1 MREMKSMQKK
11 WVELF
16 EKVIGRKPSPEE
28 FMAGKAC
35 GFDLKQIRSIAGNTP
50 VEEVAPVE
58 ELEVKPVE
66 EVKNVDPLLAARQ
79 AWLQHFEETYG
90 RKPSA
95 EEFTAAKS
103 QNFEFFVGPVPEA
116 EFATPDSTEETQE
129 YVAQEPTQEFA
140 PPLAAEQTQVYPEAN
155 FTEALPAQEKQKAPK
170 KQKTKSGK
178 KGSKKKIGIIAA
190 LILLVIALVATF
202 FYFQFTTRVEV
213 TADQFIKAVDTKD
226 YREAADLLS
235 TDSDKWTKDEAES
248 FITSM
253 EDQGIDIG
261 TELNKIIDNGGEG
274 SYTDKSGNK
283 IFGLEKADKKFGI
296 FQEYRV
302 ASYPVQVKVK
312 TNLDQAKL
320 KVAANKTVTLKKDA
334 VTDLGSFHYNTKE
347 MELTAK
353 TEVGNVTSK
362 IHLNPK
368 KATKNNLELQLNS
381 EKRNLEVEFPDEVEN
396 PTDVKVV
403 VNGKEVGTS
412 TTFEVDSIPY
422 QEIEVHAVFNMN
434 GETYTTE
441 KAKVT
446 IEEGENDPIEL
457 KLAKDTLKR
466 IKSAQDAKKAQA
478 AKEEQ
483 NRTLAEEFLKE
494 YRDAVFSSVS
504 NRNNTYSKYYDTQS
518 QAYKD
523 MVEFTTG
530 DGVRKAKI
538 DYYTPGALDIQSVT
552 EENGVVTIKTYEDF
566 TVHYTDSHPDS
577 QNRKYKTYTLKKVG
591 ASYVI
596 TDIVVTKES

>member
-1 MREMKSMQKK
+1 MQKK

-35 GFDLKQIRSIAGNTP
+35 GFDLKQIQSIAGNTP

-202 FYFQFTTRVEV
+202 FYFQSTTRVEV

-261 TELNKIIDNGGEG
+261 TELNKIIDDGGEG
-274 SYTDKSGNK
+274 TYTDKSGNK

-302 ASYPVQVKVK
+302 SSYPIHVKVK

-320 KVAANKTVTLKKDA
+320 KVADNKTVTLKKDE
-334 VTDLGSFHYNTKE
+334 VTDLGSFHYNAKE

-368 KATKNNLELQLNS
+368 KATKNALELQLNS
-381 EKRNLEVEFPDEVEN
+381 EKRNLEVEFPEEVEN

-457 KLAKDTLKR
+457 KLAKDTYKR
-466 IKSAQDAKKAQA
+466 IKSAQDAKKAQE

-494 YRDAVFSSVS
+494 YREAVFSSVS

-518 QAYKD
+518 QAYKE

>member
-1 MREMKSMQKK
+1 MQKK

-35 GFDLKQIRSIAGNTP
+35 GFDLKQIQSIAGNAPEENLSP
-50 VEEVAPVE
+50 VEEPV
-58 ELEVKPVE
+58 LEPVE

-190 LILLVIALVATF
+190 LILLVIALIATF
-202 FYFQFTTRVEV
+202 FYFQSTTRVEV

-261 TELNKIIDNGGEG
+261 TELNKIIDDGGEG
-274 SYTDKSGNK
+274 TYTDKSGNK

-302 ASYPVQVKVK
+302 SSYPIHVKVK

-320 KVAANKTVTLKKDA
+320 KVADNKTVTLKKDE
-334 VTDLGSFHYNTKE
+334 VTDLGSFHYNAKE

-368 KATKNNLELQLNS
+368 KATKNALELQLNS
-381 EKRNLEVEFPDEVEN
+381 EKRNLEVEFPEEVEN

-457 KLAKDTLKR
+457 KLAKDTYKR
-466 IKSAQDAKKAQA
+466 IKSAQDAKKAQE

-494 YRDAVFSSVS
+494 YREAVFSSVS

-518 QAYKD
+518 QAYKE

>member
-1 MREMKSMQKK
+1 MQKK

-16 EKVIGRKPSPEE
+16 EKVIGRKPSPAE

-35 GFDLKQIRSIAGNTP
+35 GFDLKQIQSIAGNAP

-58 ELEVKPVE
+58 ESVVEPVE
-66 EVKNVDPLLAARQ
+66 EMKRVDPVQAARQ

-90 RKPSA
+90 RKPSPA
-95 EEFTAAKS
+95 EFTAAKS
-103 QNFEFFVGPVPEA
+103 QNFEFVEV
-116 EFATPDSTEETQE
+116 ATPQEEFVVTDDIEKTQE
-129 YVAQEPTQEFA
+129 YVPQQPTQEYTA
-140 PPLAAEQTQVYPEAN
+140 PLATEQTQVFEGST
-155 FTEALPAQEKQKAPK
+155 FTEASPAQKKQKVP
-170 KQKTKSGK
+170 KTKSGK
-178 KGSKKKIGIIAA
+178 KASKKKIVILSAIAV
-190 LILLVIALVATF
+190 LVVALVATF
-202 FYFQFTTRVEV
+202 FYFQSTTRVEV
-213 TADQFIKAVDTKD
+213 TADKFIKAVDTKD

-235 TDSDKWTKDEAES
+235 TDTDKWTKDEAES

-253 EDQGIDIG
+253 EDQGVDIS
-261 TELNKIIDNGGEG
+261 TELNKIIDEGGEG

-302 ASYPVQVKVK
+302 SSYPIHVQVK

-320 KVAANKTVTLKKDA
+320 KVADNKTVTLKKDA
-334 VTDLGSFHYNTKE
+334 VTDLGSFHYNAKE

-368 KATKNNLELQLNS
+368 KATKNALELQLNS
-381 EKRNLEVEFPDEVEN
+381 EKRNLEVEFPEEVEN

-422 QEIEVHAVFNMN
+422 QEIEVHAVFNLN

-457 KLAKDTLKR
+457 KLAKDTSKR
-466 IKSAQDAKKAQA
+466 IKSAQDAKKAQE

-552 EENGVVTIKTYEDF
+552 EENGVVTVKTYEDF

>member
-1 MREMKSMQKK
+1 MQKK

-35 GFDLKQIRSIAGNTP
+35 GFDLKQIQSIAGNAP
-50 VEEVAPVE
+50 EENLAPVE
-58 ELEVKPVE
+58 EPVLEPVE
-66 EVKNVDPLLAARQ
+66 EVKNIDPLLAPRQ

-129 YVAQEPTQEFA
+129 YVSQQQTQEYTA
-140 PPLAAEQTQVYPEAN
+140 PLAAEQTQVFAGPN
-155 FTEALPAQEKQKAPK
+155 DTEAGPAQKKQKAPK
-170 KQKTKSGK
+170 TKGEK
-178 KGSKKKIGIIAA
+178 KLSKKKIGIISAIA
-190 LILLVIALVATF
+190 VLVIALVAAF
-202 FYFQFTTRVEV
+202 FYFQSTTRVEV
-213 TADQFIKAVDTKD
+213 TADKFIKAVDTKD

-235 TDSDKWTKDEAES
+235 TDNDKWTKDEAES

-253 EDQGIDIG
+253 EDQGVDIG

-381 EKRNLEVEFPDEVEN
+381 EKRNLEVDFPDEVEN

>member
-1 MREMKSMQKK
+1 MQKK

-35 GFDLKQIRSIAGNTP
+35 GFDLKQIQSIAGNAPEENLSP
-50 VEEVAPVE
+50 VEEPVLEPVE
-58 ELEVKPVE
+58 EA
-66 EVKNVDPLLAARQ
+66 KNVDPLLAARQ

-103 QNFEFFVGPVPEA
+103 QNFEFFAGPVPEA
-116 EFATPDSTEETQE
+116 EFVITDSTEETQE
-129 YVAQEPTQEFA
+129 YVPQQPTQEYTT
-140 PPLAAEQTQVYPEAN
+140 PLAAEQTQVFTGPN
-155 FTEALPAQEKQKAPK
+155 VTEASPAQKKQKAPK
-170 KQKTKSGK
+170 TKGEK
-178 KGSKKKIGIIAA
+178 KLSKKKIGIISAIA
-190 LILLVIALVATF
+190 VLVIALVAAF
-202 FYFQFTTRVEV
+202 FYFQSTTRVEV
-213 TADQFIKAVDTKD
+213 TADKFIKAVDTKD

-235 TDSDKWTKDEAES
+235 TDNDKWTKDEAES

>member
-1 MREMKSMQKK
+1 MQKK

-35 GFDLKQIRSIAGNTP
+35 GFDLKQIQSIAGNTP

-202 FYFQFTTRVEV
+202 FYFQSTTRVEV

-261 TELNKIIDNGGEG
+261 TELNKIIDDGGEG
-274 SYTDKSGNK
+274 TYTDKSGNK

-302 ASYPVQVKVK
+302 SSYPIHVKVK

-320 KVAANKTVTLKKDA
+320 KVADNKTVTLKKDE
-334 VTDLGSFHYNTKE
+334 VTDLGSFHYNAKE

-368 KATKNNLELQLNS
+368 KATKNALELQLNS
-381 EKRNLEVEFPDEVEN
+381 EKRNLEVEFPEEVEN

-412 TTFEVDSIPY
+412 TTFEVDRIPY

-457 KLAKDTLKR
+457 KLAKDTYKR
-466 IKSAQDAKKAQA
+466 IKSAQDAKKAQE

-494 YRDAVFSSVS
+494 YREAVFSSVS

-518 QAYKD
+518 QAYKE

>member
-1 MREMKSMQKK
+1 MQKK

-35 GFDLKQIRSIAGNTP
+35 GFDLKQIQSIAGNAP
-50 VEEVAPVE
+50 EENLAPVE
-58 ELEVKPVE
+58 EPVLEPVE

-116 EFATPDSTEETQE
+116 EFVNPDSTEETQE
-129 YVAQEPTQEFA
+129 YVPQQPTQEYTA
-140 PPLAAEQTQVYPEAN
+140 PLATEQTQVFDGST
-155 FTEALPAQEKQKAPK
+155 FTEASQAQKKPKAP
-170 KQKTKSGK
+170 KTKSGK
-178 KGSKKKIGIIAA
+178 KLSKKKIGIISAIA
-190 LILLVIALVATF
+190 VLVIALVAAF
-202 FYFQFTTRVEV
+202 FYFQSTTRVEV
-213 TADQFIKAVDTKD
+213 TADKFIKAVDTKD

-235 TDSDKWTKDEAES
+235 TDNDKWTKDEAES
-248 FITSM
+248 LITSM
-253 EDQGIDIG
+253 EDQGVDIG

-274 SYTDKSGNK
+274 SFTDKSGNK

-596 TDIVVTKES
+596 TNIVVTKES

>member
-1 MREMKSMQKK
+1 MQKK

-35 GFDLKQIRSIAGNTP
+35 GFDLKQIQSIAGNAP
-50 VEEVAPVE
+50 EEVAPVE
-58 ELEVKPVE
+58 EPVLEPVE

-90 RKPSA
+90 RKPNA

-116 EFATPDSTEETQE
+116 EFVNTDSTEETQE
-129 YVAQEPTQEFA
+129 YVPQQPTQEYTA
-140 PPLAAEQTQVYPEAN
+140 PLATEQTQVFTGPN
-155 FTEALPAQEKQKAPK
+155 VTEASQAQKKPKAP
-170 KQKTKSGK
+170 KTKSGK
-178 KGSKKKIGIIAA
+178 KLSKKKIGIISAIA
-190 LILLVIALVATF
+190 VLVIALVAAF
-202 FYFQFTTRVEV
+202 FYFQSTTRVEV
-213 TADQFIKAVDTKD
+213 TADKFIKAVDTKD

-235 TDSDKWTKDEAES
+235 TDNDKWTKDEAES
-248 FITSM
+248 LITSM
-253 EDQGIDIG
+253 EDQGVDIG

-274 SYTDKSGNK
+274 TYTDKSGNK

-320 KVAANKTVTLKKDA
+320 KVATNKTVTLKKDA

>member
-1 MREMKSMQKK
+1 MQKK

-35 GFDLKQIRSIAGNTP
+35 GFDLKQIQSIAGNAQS
-50 VEEVAPVE
+50 EEVAPVE
-58 ELEVKPVE
+58 EPVE

-116 EFATPDSTEETQE
+116 EFATLDATEVTQE
-129 YVAQEPTQEFA
+129 YVPQQPTQEYTA
-140 PPLAAEQTQVYPEAN
+140 PLAAEQTQIFAGPNV
-155 FTEALPAQEKQKAPK
+155 TEAGPAQKKQKAPK
-170 KQKTKSGK
+170 TKGGK
-178 KGSKKKIGIIAA
+178 KISKKKIGIISAIA
-190 LILLVIALVATF
+190 VLVIALVAAF
-202 FYFQFTTRVEV
+202 FYFQSTTRVEV
-213 TADQFIKAVDTKD
+213 TADKFIKAVDTKD

-235 TDSDKWTKDEAES
+235 TDNDKWTKDEAES

-253 EDQGIDIG
+253 EDQGVDIG

>member
-1 MREMKSMQKK
+1 MQKK

-35 GFDLKQIRSIAGNTP
+35 GFDLKQIQSIAGNAPEENLSP
-50 VEEVAPVE
+50 VEEPV
-58 ELEVKPVE
+58 LEPVE

-116 EFATPDSTEETQE
+116 EFTNPDSTEETQE
-129 YVAQEPTQEFA
+129 YVPQQPTQEYTA
-140 PPLAAEQTQVYPEAN
+140 PLATEQTQVFAGPN
-155 FTEALPAQEKQKAPK
+155 DTEAGQAQKKQKAP
-170 KQKTKSGK
+170 KTKSGK
-178 KGSKKKIGIIAA
+178 KLSNKKIGIISAIA
-190 LILLVIALVATF
+190 VLVIALVAAF
-202 FYFQFTTRVEV
+202 FYFQSTTRVEV
-213 TADQFIKAVDTKD
+213 TADKFIKAVDTKD

-235 TDSDKWTKDEAES
+235 TDNDKWTKDEAES
-248 FITSM
+248 LITSM
-253 EDQGIDIG
+253 EDQGVDIG

-596 TDIVVTKES
+596 TDIVVTKGS

>member
-1 MREMKSMQKK
+1 MQKK

-35 GFDLKQIRSIAGNTP
+35 GFDLKQIQSIAGNP
-50 VEEVAPVE
+50 PAEEVAPDEEPVVE
-58 ELEVKPVE
+58 PVE

-116 EFATPDSTEETQE
+116 EFVTPDATEETQE
-129 YVAQEPTQEFA
+129 YVPQQPTQEYTA
-140 PPLAAEQTQVYPEAN
+140 PLAAEQTQVFAGPN
-155 FTEALPAQEKQKAPK
+155 VTEAGPAQKKQKAS
-170 KQKTKSGK
+170 KTKSGK
-178 KGSKKKIGIIAA
+178 KLSKKKIGIISAIA
-190 LILLVIALVATF
+190 VLVIALVAAF
-202 FYFQFTTRVEV
+202 FYFQSTTRVEV
-213 TADQFIKAVDTKD
+213 TADKFIKAVDTKD

-235 TDSDKWTKDEAES
+235 TDNDKWTKDEAES

-523 MVEFTTG
+523 MVEFTTD

>member
-1 MREMKSMQKK
+1 MQKK

-16 EKVIGRKPSPEE
+16 EKVIGRKPSPAE

-35 GFDLKQIRSIAGNTP
+35 GFDLKQIQSIAGNAP
-50 VEEVAPVE
+50 EENVAPVE
-58 ELEVKPVE
+58 EPVLEPLE
-66 EVKNVDPLLAARQ
+66 EVKNVHPLLAARQ

-103 QNFEFFVGPVPEA
+103 QNFEFFAGPVPEA
-116 EFATPDSTEETQE
+116 EFVNTDSTEETQE
-129 YVAQEPTQEFA
+129 YVPQQPNQEFA
-140 PPLAAEQTQVYPEAN
+140 PPFATEQTQVFEGST
-155 FTEALPAQEKQKAPK
+155 FTEAIPAQKKQKAPK
-170 KQKTKSGK
+170 TESGK
-178 KGSKKKIGIIAA
+178 KLSKKKIGIIAA
-190 LILLVIALVATF
+190 LVLMVIALVAAF
-202 FYFQFTTRVEV
+202 FYFQSTTRVEV
-213 TADQFIKAVDTKD
+213 TADKFIKAVDTKD

-235 TDSDKWTKDEAES
+235 TDNDKWTKDEAES
-248 FITSM
+248 LITSM
-253 EDQGIDIG
+253 EDQGVDIG

-457 KLAKDTLKR
+457 KLVKDTLKR

-538 DYYTPGALDIQSVT
+538 NYYTPGALDIQSVT
-552 EENGVVTIKTYEDF
+552 EENGVVTVKTYEDF

>member
-1 MREMKSMQKK
+1 MQKK

-35 GFDLKQIRSIAGNTP
+35 GFDLKQIQSIAGNP
-50 VEEVAPVE
+50 PAEEVAPDEEPVVE
-58 ELEVKPVE
+58 PVE

-116 EFATPDSTEETQE
+116 EFVTPDATEETQE
-129 YVAQEPTQEFA
+129 YVPQQPTQEYTA
-140 PPLAAEQTQVYPEAN
+140 PLAAEQTQVFAGPN
-155 FTEALPAQEKQKAPK
+155 VTEAGPAQKKQKAPK
-170 KQKTKSGK
+170 TKSSK
-178 KGSKKKIGIIAA
+178 KLSKKKIGIISAIA
-190 LILLVIALVATF
+190 VLVIALVAAF
-202 FYFQFTTRVEV
+202 FYFQSTTRVEV
-213 TADQFIKAVDTKD
+213 TADKFIKAVDTKD

-235 TDSDKWTKDEAES
+235 TDNDKWTKDEAES

-253 EDQGIDIG
+253 EDQGVDIG

-320 KVAANKTVTLKKDA
+320 KVAANKTVTLKKNA

-441 KAKVT
+441 KANVT

>member
-1 MREMKSMQKK
+1 MQKK

-35 GFDLKQIRSIAGNTP
+35 GFDLKQIQSIAGNAP
-50 VEEVAPVE
+50 EENLVSVEESV
-58 ELEVKPVE
+58 LEQVE

-103 QNFEFFVGPVPEA
+103 QNFEFFAGPVPEA
-116 EFATPDSTEETQE
+116 EFTNPDSTEETLE
-129 YVAQEPTQEFA
+129 YVHQQPTQEYTA
-140 PPLAAEQTQVYPEAN
+140 PLATEQTKVFAGPN
-155 FTEALPAQEKQKAPK
+155 VTEAGPAQKKPKAP
-170 KQKTKSGK
+170 KTKSGK
-178 KGSKKKIGIIAA
+178 KLSKKKIGIISAVA
-190 LILLVIALVATF
+190 VLVIALVAAF
-202 FYFQFTTRVEV
+202 FYFQSTTRVEV
-213 TADQFIKAVDTKD
+213 TADKFIKAVDTKD

-235 TDSDKWTKDEAES
+235 TDNDKWTKDEAES

-253 EDQGIDIG
+253 EDQGVDIG

-368 KATKNNLELQLNS
+368 KATKNNLELQMNS

>member
-1 MREMKSMQKK
+1 MQKK

-35 GFDLKQIRSIAGNTP
+35 GFDLKQIQSIAGNAP

-58 ELEVKPVE
+58 EPVVEPVE

-116 EFATPDSTEETQE
+116 EFANPDSTEETQE
-129 YVAQEPTQEFA
+129 YVPQQPTQA
-140 PPLAAEQTQVYPEAN
+140 YTTPLAAEQTQVFAGPN
-155 FTEALPAQEKQKAPK
+155 VTEAGPAQK
-170 KQKTKSGK
+170 KQKDPKTKGGK
-178 KGSKKKIGIIAA
+178 KLSKKKIGIISAIA
-190 LILLVIALVATF
+190 VLVIALVAAF
-202 FYFQFTTRVEV
+202 FYFQSTTRVEV
-213 TADQFIKAVDTKD
+213 TADKFIKAVDTKD

-235 TDSDKWTKDEAES
+235 TDNDKWTKDEAES

-253 EDQGIDIG
+253 EDQGVDIG

-283 IFGLEKADKKFGI
+283 IFSLEKADKKFGI

-441 KAKVT
+441 KVKVT

>member
-1 MREMKSMQKK
+1 MQKK

-35 GFDLKQIRSIAGNTP
+35 GFDLKQIQSIAGNPPAEEVAPDEEPVVEP
-50 VEEVAPVE
+50 VEEVN
-58 ELEVKPVE
+58 
-66 EVKNVDPLLAARQ
+66 NVDPLLAARQ

-116 EFATPDSTEETQE
+116 EFVTPDATEETQE
-129 YVAQEPTQEFA
+129 YVPQQPTQEYTA
-140 PPLAAEQTQVYPEAN
+140 PLAAEQTQVFAGPN
-155 FTEALPAQEKQKAPK
+155 VTEAGPAQKKQKAP
-170 KQKTKSGK
+170 KTKSGK
-178 KGSKKKIGIIAA
+178 KLSKKKIGIISAIA
-190 LILLVIALVATF
+190 VLVIALVAAF
-202 FYFQFTTRVEV
+202 FYFQSTTRVEV
-213 TADQFIKAVDTKD
+213 TADKFIKAVDTKD

-235 TDSDKWTKDEAES
+235 TDNDKWTKDEAES

-253 EDQGIDIG
+253 EDQGVDIG

>member
-1 MREMKSMQKK
+1 MQKK

-35 GFDLKQIRSIAGNTP
+35 GFDLKQIQSIAGNAP
-50 VEEVAPVE
+50 EENVAPVE
-58 ELEVKPVE
+58 EPVLEPVE

-95 EEFTAAKS
+95 DEFTAAKS
-103 QNFEFFVGPVPEA
+103 QNFEFVEV
-116 EFATPDSTEETQE
+116 ATPQEEFVVTDDIEKTQE
-129 YVAQEPTQEFA
+129 YVPQQPTQEYTA
-140 PPLAAEQTQVYPEAN
+140 PLATEQTQVFDGPT
-155 FTEALPAQEKQKAPK
+155 FTEASPAQKKQKAP
-170 KQKTKSGK
+170 KTKSGK
-178 KGSKKKIGIIAA
+178 KGSKKKIAIISAIA
-190 LILLVIALVATF
+190 VLVLALVATF
-202 FYFQFTTRVEV
+202 FYFQSTTRVEV
-213 TADQFIKAVDTKD
+213 TADKFIKAVDTKD

-235 TDSDKWTKDEAES
+235 TDTDKWTKDEAEN

-253 EDQGIDIG
+253 EDQGVDIG
-261 TELNKIIDNGGEG
+261 TELNKIIDEGGEG

-302 ASYPVQVKVK
+302 SSYPIHVKVK

-334 VTDLGSFHYNTKE
+334 VTDLGSFHYNAKE

-368 KATKNNLELQLNS
+368 KATKNALELQLNS
-381 EKRNLEVEFPDEVEN
+381 EKRNLEVEFPEEVEN

-552 EENGVVTIKTYEDF
+552 EENGVVTVKTYEDF

>member
-1 MREMKSMQKK
+1 MQKK

-35 GFDLKQIRSIAGNTP
+35 GFDLKQIQSIAGNTP
-50 VEEVAPVE
+50 AEEVAPVE
-58 ELEVKPVE
+58 EPVLEPVE
-66 EVKNVDPLLAARQ
+66 EVKNVDPLLATRQ

-103 QNFEFFVGPVPEA
+103 QNFEFFVGPVLEA
-116 EFATPDSTEETQE
+116 EFANPDATEVTQE
-129 YVAQEPTQEFA
+129 YVPQQPTQA
-140 PPLAAEQTQVYPEAN
+140 YTAPLAAEQTQVFAGPN
-155 FTEALPAQEKQKAPK
+155 VTEAAPAQKKQKAPK
-170 KQKTKSGK
+170 TKGGK
-178 KGSKKKIGIIAA
+178 KLSKKKIGIISAIA
-190 LILLVIALVATF
+190 VLVIALVAAF
-202 FYFQFTTRVEV
+202 FYFQSTTRVEV
-213 TADQFIKAVDTKD
+213 TADKFIKAVDTKD

-235 TDSDKWTKDEAES
+235 TDNDKWTKDEAES

-253 EDQGIDIG
+253 EDQGVDIG

>member
-1 MREMKSMQKK
+1 MQKK

-35 GFDLKQIRSIAGNTP
+35 GFDLKQIQSIAGNAP
-50 VEEVAPVE
+50 EEVAPVE
-58 ELEVKPVE
+58 EPVLEPVE

-90 RKPSA
+90 RKPNA

-116 EFATPDSTEETQE
+116 EFVNTDSTEETQE
-129 YVAQEPTQEFA
+129 YVPQQPTQEYTA
-140 PPLAAEQTQVYPEAN
+140 PLATEQTQVFTGPN
-155 FTEALPAQEKQKAPK
+155 VTEASQAQKKPKAP
-170 KQKTKSGK
+170 KTKSGK
-178 KGSKKKIGIIAA
+178 KLSKKKIGIISAIA
-190 LILLVIALVATF
+190 VLVIALVAAF
-202 FYFQFTTRVEV
+202 FYFQSTTRVEV
-213 TADQFIKAVDTKD
+213 TADKFIKAVDTKD

-235 TDSDKWTKDEAES
+235 TDNDKWTKDEAES
-248 FITSM
+248 LITSM
-253 EDQGIDIG
+253 EDQGVDIG

-320 KVAANKTVTLKKDA
+320 KVATNKTVTLKKDA

>member
-1 MREMKSMQKK
+1 M
-11 WVELF
+11 VE
-16 EKVIGRKPSPEE
+16 
-28 FMAGKAC
+28 
-35 GFDLKQIRSIAGNTP
+35 
-50 VEEVAPVE
+50 
-58 ELEVKPVE
+58 PVE
-66 EVKNVDPLLAARQ
+66 EVKKVDPLLAARQ

-116 EFATPDSTEETQE
+116 EFANPDSTEVTQE
-129 YVAQEPTQEFA
+129 YVPQQPTQEYTT
-140 PPLAAEQTQVYPEAN
+140 PLAAEQTQVFAGPN
-155 FTEALPAQEKQKAPK
+155 VTEAGPVQKKQKAPK
-170 KQKTKSGK
+170 TKGGK
-178 KGSKKKIGIIAA
+178 KLSKKKIGIISA
-190 LILLVIALVATF
+190 IVVLVIALVAAF
-202 FYFQFTTRVEV
+202 FYFQSTTRVEV
-213 TADQFIKAVDTKD
+213 TADKFIKAVDTKD

-235 TDSDKWTKDEAES
+235 TDNDKWTKDEAES
-248 FITSM
+248 LITSM
-253 EDQGIDIG
+253 EDQGVDIG

>member
-1 MREMKSMQKK
+1 MQKK

-35 GFDLKQIRSIAGNTP
+35 GFDLKQIQSIAGNAPEENLSP
-50 VEEVAPVE
+50 VEEPV
-58 ELEVKPVE
+58 LEPVE

-202 FYFQFTTRVEV
+202 FYFQSTTRVEV
-213 TADQFIKAVDTKD
+213 TADKFIKAVDTKD

-261 TELNKIIDNGGEG
+261 TELNKIIDDGGEG
-274 SYTDKSGNK
+274 TYTDKSGNK

-302 ASYPVQVKVK
+302 SSYPIHVKVK

-320 KVAANKTVTLKKDA
+320 KVADNKTVTLKKDE
-334 VTDLGSFHYNTKE
+334 VTDLGSFHYNAKE

-368 KATKNNLELQLNS
+368 KATKNALELQLNS
-381 EKRNLEVEFPDEVEN
+381 EKRNLEVEFPEEVEN

-457 KLAKDTLKR
+457 KLAKDTYKR
-466 IKSAQDAKKAQA
+466 IKSAQDAKKAQE

-494 YRDAVFSSVS
+494 YREAVFSSVS

-518 QAYKD
+518 QAYKE

>member
-1 MREMKSMQKK
+1 MQKK

-35 GFDLKQIRSIAGNTP
+35 GFDLKQIQSIAGNAP
-50 VEEVAPVE
+50 EENLAPVE
-58 ELEVKPVE
+58 EPVLEPVE

-116 EFATPDSTEETQE
+116 EFVNPDSTEETQE
-129 YVAQEPTQEFA
+129 YVPQQPTQEYTA
-140 PPLAAEQTQVYPEAN
+140 PLATEQTQVFDGST
-155 FTEALPAQEKQKAPK
+155 FTEASQAQKKPKAP
-170 KQKTKSGK
+170 KTKSGK
-178 KGSKKKIGIIAA
+178 KLSKKKIGIISAIA
-190 LILLVIALVATF
+190 VLVIALVAAF
-202 FYFQFTTRVEV
+202 FYFQSTTRFEV
-213 TADQFIKAVDTKD
+213 TADKFIKAVDTKD

-235 TDSDKWTKDEAES
+235 TDNDKWTKDEAES
-248 FITSM
+248 LITSM
-253 EDQGIDIG
+253 EDQGVDIG

-362 IHLNPK
+362 IHINPK

>member
-1 MREMKSMQKK
+1 MQKK

-35 GFDLKQIRSIAGNTP
+35 GFDLKQIQSIAGNAP
-50 VEEVAPVE
+50 EENLAPVE
-58 ELEVKPVE
+58 EPVLEPVE

-116 EFATPDSTEETQE
+116 EFTNPDSTEETQE
-129 YVAQEPTQEFA
+129 YVPQQPTQEYTA
-140 PPLAAEQTQVYPEAN
+140 PLATEQTQVFDGST
-155 FTEALPAQEKQKAPK
+155 FTEASPAQKKPKAP
-170 KQKTKSGK
+170 KTKSGK
-178 KGSKKKIGIIAA
+178 KGSKKKIGIISAIA
-190 LILLVIALVATF
+190 VLVIALVAAF
-202 FYFQFTTRVEV
+202 FYFQSTTRVEV
-213 TADQFIKAVDTKD
+213 TADKFIKAVDTKD

-235 TDSDKWTKDEAES
+235 TDNDKWTKDEAES

-253 EDQGIDIG
+253 EDQGVDIG

-334 VTDLGSFHYNTKE
+334 VTDLGSFHYNAKE

>member
-1 MREMKSMQKK
+1 MQKK

-35 GFDLKQIRSIAGNTP
+35 GFDLKQIQSIAGNAP
-50 VEEVAPVE
+50 AEEVAPIEEPVVE
-58 ELEVKPVE
+58 PVE
-66 EVKNVDPLLAARQ
+66 EVKNVDSLLAARQ

-103 QNFEFFVGPVPEA
+103 QNFEFFVEPVPEA
-116 EFATPDSTEETQE
+116 EFANPDSTEETQE
-129 YVAQEPTQEFA
+129 YVPQQPTQA
-140 PPLAAEQTQVYPEAN
+140 YTAPLAADQTKVFAGPN
-155 FTEALPAQEKQKAPK
+155 VTEAGPVQKKQKAPK
-170 KQKTKSGK
+170 TKGEK
-178 KGSKKKIGIIAA
+178 KLSKKKIGIISAIA
-190 LILLVIALVATF
+190 VLVIALVAAF
-202 FYFQFTTRVEV
+202 FYFQSTTRVEV
-213 TADQFIKAVDTKD
+213 TADKFIKAVDTKD

-235 TDSDKWTKDEAES
+235 TDNDKWTKDEAES

-253 EDQGIDIG
+253 EDQGVDIG

-466 IKSAQDAKKAQA
+466 IKSAQDAKKSQA

>member
-1 MREMKSMQKK
+1 MQKK

-35 GFDLKQIRSIAGNTP
+35 GFDLKQIQSIAGNTP

-140 PPLAAEQTQVYPEAN
+140 PPLAAEQTQFYPEAN

-202 FYFQFTTRVEV
+202 FYFQSTTRVEV

-261 TELNKIIDNGGEG
+261 TELNKIIDDGGEG
-274 SYTDKSGNK
+274 TYTDKSGNK

-302 ASYPVQVKVK
+302 SSYPIHVKVK

-320 KVAANKTVTLKKDA
+320 KVADNKTVTLKKDE
-334 VTDLGSFHYNTKE
+334 VTDLGSFHYNAKE

-368 KATKNNLELQLNS
+368 KATKNALELQLNS
-381 EKRNLEVEFPDEVEN
+381 EKRNLEVEFPEEVEN

-457 KLAKDTLKR
+457 KLAKDTYKR
-466 IKSAQDAKKAQA
+466 IKSAQDAKKAQE

-494 YRDAVFSSVS
+494 YREAVFSSVS

-518 QAYKD
+518 QAYKE

>member
-1 MREMKSMQKK
+1 MQKK

-35 GFDLKQIRSIAGNTP
+35 GFDLKQIQSIAGNTSI
-50 VEEVAPVE
+50 EGVAPVE
-58 ELEVKPVE
+58 ELEVEPVE

-116 EFATPDSTEETQE
+116 KFATPDSTEETQE

-261 TELNKIIDNGGEG
+261 TELNKIIDDGGEG
-274 SYTDKSGNK
+274 TYTDKSGNK

-302 ASYPVQVKVK
+302 SSYPIHVKVK

-320 KVAANKTVTLKKDA
+320 KVADNKTVTLKKDE
-334 VTDLGSFHYNTKE
+334 VTDLGSFHYNAKE

-368 KATKNNLELQLNS
+368 KATKNALELQLNS
-381 EKRNLEVEFPDEVEN
+381 EKRNLEVEFPEEVEN

-457 KLAKDTLKR
+457 KLAKDTYKR
-466 IKSAQDAKKAQA
+466 IKSAQDAKKAQE

-494 YRDAVFSSVS
+494 YREAVFSSVS

-518 QAYKD
+518 QAYKE

>member
-1 MREMKSMQKK
+1 MQKK

-35 GFDLKQIRSIAGNTP
+35 GFDLKQIQSIAGNAP
-50 VEEVAPVE
+50 EENLALVEEPV
-58 ELEVKPVE
+58 LEPVE
-66 EVKNVDPLLAARQ
+66 EVKNVDPLLATRQ
-79 AWLQHFEETYG
+79 AWLQHFEENYG

-103 QNFEFFVGPVPEA
+103 QNFEFFAGPVPEA
-116 EFATPDSTEETQE
+116 EFVNPDSTEETQE
-129 YVAQEPTQEFA
+129 YVPQQPTQEYTA
-140 PPLAAEQTQVYPEAN
+140 PLATEQTQVFAGPN
-155 FTEALPAQEKQKAPK
+155 VTEAGPAQKKPKAP
-170 KQKTKSGK
+170 KTKSGK
-178 KGSKKKIGIIAA
+178 KVSKKKIGIISAIA
-190 LILLVIALVATF
+190 VLVIAMVAAF
-202 FYFQFTTRVEV
+202 FYFQSTTRVEV
-213 TADQFIKAVDTKD
+213 TADKFIKAVDTKD

-235 TDSDKWTKDEAES
+235 TDNDKWTKDEAES

-253 EDQGIDIG
+253 EDQGVDIG

>member
-1 MREMKSMQKK
+1 MQKK

-16 EKVIGRKPSPEE
+16 EKVIGRKPSPAE

-35 GFDLKQIRSIAGNTP
+35 GFDLKQIQSIAGNASVEEGTP
-50 VEEVAPVE
+50 VEEPVVESVE
-58 ELEVKPVE
+58 EMKR
-66 EVKNVDPLLAARQ
+66 VDPLQVARQ

-90 RKPSA
+90 RKPSPD
-95 EEFTAAKS
+95 EFTAAKS
-103 QNFEFFVGPVPEA
+103 QNFEFVEV
-116 EFATPDSTEETQE
+116 ATPQEEFVVTDDIEKTQE
-129 YVAQEPTQEFA
+129 YVAQEPTQEFI
-140 PPLAAEQTQVYPEAN
+140 PPFATEQTQVYSEAK
-155 FTEALPAQEKQKAPK
+155 FTEASPAQKKQKAPK
-170 KQKTKSGK
+170 MKSGK
-178 KGSKKKIGIIAA
+178 KGSKKKIAIISAIA
-190 LILLVIALVATF
+190 VLVIALVAAF
-202 FYFQFTTRVEV
+202 FYFQSTTRVEV
-213 TADQFIKAVDTKD
+213 TADKFIKAVDTKD

-235 TDSDKWTKDEAES
+235 TDTDKWTKDEAES

-253 EDQGIDIG
+253 EDQGVDIG
-261 TELNKIIDNGGEG
+261 TELNKIIDEGGEG

-302 ASYPVQVKVK
+302 SSYPIHVKVK

-320 KVAANKTVTLKKDA
+320 KVADNKTVTLKKDA
-334 VTDLGSFHYNTKE
+334 VTDLGSFHYNAKE

-368 KATKNNLELQLNS
+368 KATKNALELQLNS
-381 EKRNLEVEFPDEVEN
+381 EKRNLEVEFPEEIEN

-422 QEIEVHAVFNMN
+422 QEIEVHAVFNLN

-457 KLAKDTLKR
+457 KLAKDTSKR

-552 EENGVVTIKTYEDF
+552 EENGVVTVKTYEDF

>member
-1 MREMKSMQKK
+1 MQKK

-35 GFDLKQIRSIAGNTP
+35 GFDLKQIQSIAGNAP
-50 VEEVAPVE
+50 EEVAPVE
-58 ELEVKPVE
+58 EPVLEPVE

-103 QNFEFFVGPVPEA
+103 QNFEFFVGPEPEA
-116 EFATPDSTEETQE
+116 EFATPDATEVTQE
-129 YVAQEPTQEFA
+129 YVPQQSTQEYTA
-140 PPLAAEQTQVYPEAN
+140 PLAAEQTQIFAGPNV
-155 FTEALPAQEKQKAPK
+155 TEAGPAQKKQKAPK
-170 KQKTKSGK
+170 TKGEK
-178 KGSKKKIGIIAA
+178 KLSKKKIGIISAIA
-190 LILLVIALVATF
+190 VLVIALVAAF
-202 FYFQFTTRVEV
+202 FYFQSTTRVEV
-213 TADQFIKAVDTKD
+213 TADKFIKAVDTKD

-235 TDSDKWTKDEAES
+235 TDNDKWTKDEAES

-253 EDQGIDIG
+253 EDQGVDIG

-368 KATKNNLELQLNS
+368 IATKNNLELQLNS

>member
-1 MREMKSMQKK
+1 MQKK

-35 GFDLKQIRSIAGNTP
+35 GFDLKQIQSIAGNAP
-50 VEEVAPVE
+50 EENQAHVEEPV
-58 ELEVKPVE
+58 LEPVE

-79 AWLQHFEETYG
+79 SWLQHFEETYG

-116 EFATPDSTEETQE
+116 EFANPDSTEETQE
-129 YVAQEPTQEFA
+129 YVPQQPTQA
-140 PPLAAEQTQVYPEAN
+140 YTTPLATEQTQVFAGPN
-155 FTEALPAQEKQKAPK
+155 VTEAGPTQKKPKAP
-170 KQKTKSGK
+170 KTKSGK
-178 KGSKKKIGIIAA
+178 KLSKKKIGIISA
-190 LILLVIALVATF
+190 ISVLVIALVAAF
-202 FYFQFTTRVEV
+202 FYFQSTTRVEV
-213 TADQFIKAVDTKD
+213 TADKFIKAVDTKD

-235 TDSDKWTKDEAES
+235 TDKDKWTKDEAES
-248 FITSM
+248 LITSM
-253 EDQGIDIG
+253 EDQGVDIG

-302 ASYPVQVKVK
+302 ASYPLQVKVK

-466 IKSAQDAKKAQA
+466 IKSAQDAKKAQV

-504 NRNNTYSKYYDTQS
+504 NRDNTYSKYYDTQS

>member
-1 MREMKSMQKK
+1 MQKK

-35 GFDLKQIRSIAGNTP
+35 GFDLKQIQSIAGNAP
-50 VEEVAPVE
+50 EENLAPVE
-58 ELEVKPVE
+58 ESVLEPVE

-116 EFATPDSTEETQE
+116 EFVNPDSTEETQE
-129 YVAQEPTQEFA
+129 YVPQQPTQEYTA
-140 PPLAAEQTQVYPEAN
+140 PLATEQTQVFDGST
-155 FTEALPAQEKQKAPK
+155 FTEASQAQKKPKAP
-170 KQKTKSGK
+170 KTKSGK
-178 KGSKKKIGIIAA
+178 KLSKKKIGIISAIA
-190 LILLVIALVATF
+190 VLVIALVAAF
-202 FYFQFTTRVEV
+202 FYFQSTTRVEV
-213 TADQFIKAVDTKD
+213 TADKFIKAVDTKD

-235 TDSDKWTKDEAES
+235 TDNDKWTKDEAES
-248 FITSM
+248 LITSM
-253 EDQGIDIG
+253 EDQGVDIG

-274 SYTDKSGNK
+274 SFTDKSGNK

-362 IHLNPK
+362 IHINPK

>member
-1 MREMKSMQKK
+1 MQKK

-16 EKVIGRKPSPEE
+16 EKVIGRKPSPAE

-35 GFDLKQIRSIAGNTP
+35 GFDLKQIQSIAGNAP

-58 ELEVKPVE
+58 QPVVEPLEEMKR
-66 EVKNVDPLLAARQ
+66 VDPLQAARQ

-90 RKPSA
+90 RKPSPD
-95 EEFTAAKS
+95 EFTAAKS
-103 QNFEFFVGPVPEA
+103 QNFEFVE
-116 EFATPDSTEETQE
+116 EATPQEEFVVTDDIEKTQE

-140 PPLAAEQTQVYPEAN
+140 PPFATEQTQVYSEAK
-155 FTEALPAQEKQKAPK
+155 FTEASPAQKKQKAPK
-170 KQKTKSGK
+170 MKSGK
-178 KGSKKKIGIIAA
+178 KGSKKKIAIISAIA
-190 LILLVIALVATF
+190 VLVVALVATF
-202 FYFQFTTRVEV
+202 FYFQSTTRVEV
-213 TADQFIKAVDTKD
+213 TADKFIKAVDTKD

-235 TDSDKWTKDEAES
+235 TDTDKWTKDEAES

-253 EDQGIDIG
+253 EDQGVDIG

-302 ASYPVQVKVK
+302 ASYPIHVKVK

-320 KVAANKTVTLKKDA
+320 KVADNKTVTLKKDE
-334 VTDLGSFHYNTKE
+334 VTDLGSFHYNAKE

-368 KATKNNLELQLNS
+368 KATKNALELQLNS
-381 EKRNLEVEFPDEVEN
+381 EKRNLEVEFPEEIEN

-446 IEEGENDPIEL
+446 IEEGEKDPIEL

-552 EENGVVTIKTYEDF
+552 EENGVVTVKTYEDF

-596 TDIVVTKES
+596 TDIDVTKES

>member
-1 MREMKSMQKK
+1 MQKK

-35 GFDLKQIRSIAGNTP
+35 GFDLKQIQSIAGNAPEENLSP
-50 VEEVAPVE
+50 VEEPV
-58 ELEVKPVE
+58 LEPVE

-103 QNFEFFVGPVPEA
+103 QNFEFFAGPVPEA
-116 EFATPDSTEETQE
+116 EFVNPDSTEETQE
-129 YVAQEPTQEFA
+129 YVPQQPTQEYTA
-140 PPLAAEQTQVYPEAN
+140 PLATEQMQVYPEAN

-202 FYFQFTTRVEV
+202 FYFQSTTRVEV

-253 EDQGIDIG
+253 EDQGVDIG

-320 KVAANKTVTLKKDA
+320 KVATNKTVTLKKDA

>member
-1 MREMKSMQKK
+1 MQKK

-35 GFDLKQIRSIAGNTP
+35 GFDLKQIQSIAGNTP
-50 VEEVAPVE
+50 AEEVAPVE
-58 ELEVKPVE
+58 EPVLEPVE
-66 EVKNVDPLLAARQ
+66 EVKNVDPLLATRQ

-116 EFATPDSTEETQE
+116 EFANPDSTEVTQE
-129 YVAQEPTQEFA
+129 YVPQQPTQEYTA
-140 PPLAAEQTQVYPEAN
+140 PLAAEQTQVFAGPN
-155 FTEALPAQEKQKAPK
+155 VTEAGPAQKKQKAP
-170 KQKTKSGK
+170 KTKSGK
-178 KGSKKKIGIIAA
+178 KLSKKKIGIISAIA
-190 LILLVIALVATF
+190 VLVIALVASF
-202 FYFQFTTRVEV
+202 FHFQSTTRVEV
-213 TADQFIKAVDTKD
+213 TADKFIKAVDTKD

-235 TDSDKWTKDEAES
+235 TDNDKWTKDEAES

-253 EDQGIDIG
+253 EDQGVDIG

-381 EKRNLEVEFPDEVEN
+381 EKRNLEVGFPDEVEN